1 MKPLPEQAQQA
12 TEADGEMVLLK
23 SDIET
28 GWPDPKEE
36 APLSIQGCLHFRNE
50 LSAQDGLVLN
60 SER

>member
-28 GWPDPKEE
+28 EWPDPKEE
-36 APLSIQGCLHFRNE
+36 APLSI
-50 LSAQDGLVLN
+50 
-60 SER
+60 